1 MSYRIFTDATSDL
14 PATFAEQLQVSVLPM
29 GFTMEEKEYF
39 YIPGRSDMP
48 IETFFEK
55 MRTGIA
61 VNTAQVN
68 AFTFLEAFEPVLKNG
83 EDVLYIGFSSKLSG
97 TVQSA
102 FSAAEELSAKYPDRK
117 IFVIDSC
124 CASLGEGLLVYY
136 AARKRDLSV
145 EALAKWVEE
154 NKLRFVHWFTV
165 DDLVYLKRG
174 GRISGATAAI
184 ATILNI
190 KPVMHVDNEGYL
202 VATEKVQGRKKSLR
216 ALFDHME
223 KNGRHRSDRHGI
235 HRTLRLGCGRGL
247 CRGSCA
253 RSISC
258 YDGACRRHRHQRRRA
273 FRPRHHSALLPRQ
286 RAINQTQIL
295 SARSRTTQTEC
306 TQRYD
311 IVVEDPLSLIARNT
325 NHTNPCRGLT
335 GNGSPLV
342 FDRANDRRIYS
353 RFRSITQNPRQIRP

>member
-14 PATFAEQLQVSVLPM
+14 PAQFAEQLHVTVLPM

-55 MRTGIA
+55 MRAGVPVI
-61 VNTAQVN
+61 TAQVN
-68 AFTFLEAFEPVLKNG
+68 TFTFIEAFEPVLKGG

-102 FSAAEELSAKYPDRK
+102 FSAAEELNAKYPDRK
-117 IFVIDSC
+117 VVVIDSC
-124 CASLGEGLLVYY
+124 SASLGEGLLVYY
-136 AARKRDLSV
+136 AARKHDLSLDD
-145 EALAKWVEE
+145 LAKWVEE

-202 VATEKVQGRKKSLR
+202 VAVEKVQGRKKSLR
-216 ALFDHME
+216 ALFERME
-223 KNGRHRSDRHGI
+223 K
-235 HRTLRLGCGRGL
+235 TLDTKATDTVFIGH
-247 CRGSCA
+247 CA
-253 RSISC
+253 AKPDAE
-258 YDGACRRHRHQRRRA
+258 YVA
-273 FRPRHHSALLPRQ
+273 
-286 RAINQTQIL
+286 
-295 SARSRTTQTEC
+295 
-306 TQRYD
+306 
-311 IVVEDPLSLIARNT
+311 SLIHEKYPDIMIHIDDIGTSVGAHSGPGT
-325 NHTNPCRGLT
+325 IALFFV
-335 GNGSPLV
+335 GNE
-342 FDRANDRRIYS
+342 R
-353 RFRSITQNPRQIRP
+353 